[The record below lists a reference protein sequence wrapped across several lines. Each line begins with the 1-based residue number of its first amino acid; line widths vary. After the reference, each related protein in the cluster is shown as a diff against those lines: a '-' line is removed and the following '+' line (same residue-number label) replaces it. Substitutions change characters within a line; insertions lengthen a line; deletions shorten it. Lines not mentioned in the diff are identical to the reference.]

1 MSKGAPKR
9 GPKEPKK
16 GATLSAVG
24 DGLAA
29 GSLELAALTVP
40 QADWLAM
47 GSPTDPEADG
57 RPLLWLGAN
66 QIGKSF
72 AQAAKVLHF
81 VRRSGPYALRKP
93 GPVRVAVISISKEQI
108 EPLMAKIWD
117 LLPKGV
123 NAKGDLVALEA
134 PDLRFEPGFGF
145 RGKPPRIKFTSGP
158 GKGSVVIFATYQQG
172 SARIAGLTA
181 DVVLLDEPPP
191 ESMWG
196 EVCLRVMRLA
206 GQIWITMTIT
216 PDSPPQDWLKAK
228 VDAGQ
233 LRFMQTPLTVRNIKA
248 PGLPPFLSAA
258 KIAAMRA
265 QVPEAERP
273 LRFDAAWEGATV
285 EQWLSAWSGELVGT
299 CRPPRG
305 AQLIVAGD
313 HGIRP
318 GRQGA
323 ALIAY
328 VLTPAPR
335 FWLLGEV
342 CCDPTNM
349 KPTTS
354 REDAQNIK
362 RMLDTWGYSWEHID
376 DWVFDR
382 AADAYRQEVK
392 KSNKLLRLHLAEV
405 YGVEQ
410 DKFPRLEVPYK
421 TGGSFLQGF
430 SLLNSMFCDRQITVD
445 PRCIGFIRSC
455 QNWDGAKRSPLKD
468 ILDSVR
474 YGLEHASKTKTASV
488 VVQQKSR

>member
-1 MSKGAPKR
+1 MVKAAILASI
-9 GPKEPKK
+9 
-16 GATLSAVG
+16 G

-29 GSLELAALTVP
+29 GSLELAALTGP
-40 QADWLAM
+40 QAEWVSM
-47 GSPTDPEADG
+47 GSPIDPEADG

-72 AQAAKVLHF
+72 AQAAKVLNF
-81 VRRSGPYALRKP
+81 VRRSGPYANRKP

-117 LLPKGV
+117 LLPKSV
-123 NAKGDLVALEA
+123 NAKGDLVASEA

-196 EVCLRVMRLA
+196 EVCLRVLRLA

-233 LRFMQTPLTVRNIKA
+233 IRFMQTPLTVRNIKA

-285 EQWLSAWSGELVGT
+285 EQWLSAWSNELIRDA
-299 CRPPRG
+299 RPPDG
-305 AQLIVAGD
+305 AQVVVSGD

-318 GRQGA
+318 GRQSA
-323 ALIAY
+323 AVIAY
-328 VLTPAPR
+328 VLTPRPR

-342 CCDPTNM
+342 CCDPTNLRA
-349 KPTTS
+349 TTP
-354 REDAQNIK
+354 RQDAENIK
-362 RMLDTWGYSWEHID
+362 AMLDSVGLRPEHVD
-376 DWVFDR
+376 LWVFDR
-382 AADAYRQEVK
+382 AADSIRQEVRK
-392 KSNKLLRLHLAEV
+392 DNKRLRNELAAV
-405 YGVEQ
+405 YGIEQ
-410 DKFPRLEVPYK
+410 DRFPRIETPYK
-421 TGGSFLQGF
+421 AGGTFLSGF
-430 SLLNSMFCDRQITVD
+430 SALNQLFCDHQLTVS
-445 PRCIGFIRSC
+445 PRCVGFARSARM
-455 QNWDGAKRSPLKD
+455 WGGDKRSPLKD
-468 ILDSVR
+468 ILDGVR
-474 YGLEHASKTKTASV
+474 YGIETASRTNRLGSV
-488 VVQQKSR
+488 VLQQKTR

>member
-1 MSKGAPKR
+1 MVACAQNLSEIDAG
-9 GPKEPKK
+9 
-16 GATLSAVG
+16 LSAG
-24 DGLAA
+24 ALD
-29 GSLELAALTVP
+29 LAALTTP
-40 QADWLAM
+40 QSEWVSM
-47 GSPTDPEADG
+47 GSPLDPDRDA

-72 AQAAKVLHF
+72 AQAAKLLHF
-81 VRRSGPYALRKP
+81 IRRTGPYAKRKP

-117 LLPKGV
+117 LLPKAA
-123 NAKGDLVALEA
+123 NAKGDLVAIEA
-134 PDLRFEPGFGF
+134 PSLQFEPGFGF
-145 RGKPPRIKFTSGP
+145 RGKPPRIKFTSGL
-158 GKGSVVIFATYQQG
+158 GNGSVVVFATYQQG

-181 DVVLLDEPPP
+181 DVILLDEPPP

-196 EVCLRVMRLA
+196 EVCLRVLRLA

-228 VDAGQ
+228 VDANQ
-233 LRFMQTPLTVRNIKA
+233 IRFMQTPLTVRNIKP

-265 QVPEAERP
+265 QISEAERP

-285 EQWLSAWSGELVGT
+285 EQWLSAWSGELIGT
-299 CRPPRG
+299 CRPPGG
-305 AQLIVAGD
+305 ARLIVSGD

-323 ALIAY
+323 ALIAHIQ
-328 VLTPAPR
+328 TPTPR
-335 FWLLGEV
+335 YWLLGEV
-342 CCDPTNM
+342 CCDPSNM

-354 REDAQNIK
+354 KQDAENIK
-362 RMLDTWGYSWEHID
+362 RMLDSWGYSWEHID

-382 AADAYRQEVK
+382 SADAYRQEVK

-405 YGVEQ
+405 YKVEQ
-410 DKFPRLEVPYK
+410 DRFPRLEVPYK
-421 TGGSFLQGF
+421 TGGSFIQGF
-430 SLLNSMFCDRQITVD
+430 SLLNSIFCEHQITVD
-445 PRCIGFIRSC
+445 ARCVGFVRSC
-455 QNWDGAKRSPLKD
+455 QKWNGDKRSPLKD

-488 VVQQKSR
+488 VVSQKTR